1 VKKPLKRTEPLRAE
15 AVAKDYGGSVGLA
28 PLDLSIERGETVVL
42 IGHNGAGKTTLTNL
56 AAGLL
61 EPSEG
66 KILIERHEAGTA
78 PARAALSYLADTPS
92 LYDDLSVRE
101 HAQYIA
107 ALHEAED
114 WEERMEGLL
123 EHLQLAHR
131 ADDLPSRFSRGL
143 RQKTAILLAFVRP
156 FSVLV
161 VDEPFVGLDAIGK
174 RALID
179 LIGGAAEQGAAVL
192 VSTHQLDFIERADR
206 CLALR
211 DGEVIFDGPAS
222 DADVDALVPQ

>member
-1 VKKPLKRTEPLRAE
+1 MKKLKVSDPLRAKG
-15 AVAKDYGGSVGLA
+15 VAKDYGGAVGLA
-28 PLDLSIERGETVVL
+28 PLDLTIGPGEMVVL

-61 EPSEG
+61 EPSSGE
-66 KILIERHEAGTA
+66 ILIKGHTAGTH
-78 PARAALSYLADTPS
+78 PARTALSYLADTPS

-107 ALHEAED
+107 GLHEVED
-114 WEERMEGLL
+114 WSERTDRLL
-123 EHLQLAHR
+123 DRLQLAHR

-179 LIGGAAEQGAAVL
+179 LLSEAAKAGAAVL
-192 VSTHQLDFIERADR
+192 VSTHQFDFIERADR
-206 CLALR
+206 CVALR
-211 DGEVIFDGPAS
+211 DGEVIYDGPVAE
-222 DADVDALVPQ
+222 ADIAELVPQ